1 MVFLNI
7 NSASDNEKIKKLQ
20 KYYSSPT
27 KIFMLIYMDG
37 CGPCNETKPEWK
49 KLENVL
55 NKYNQKEDI
64 VIVDIEHQ
72 ILENMKLKNF
82 EQPNGFPTIL
92 YLYNGKRENYED
104 SDELLKDR
112 SVDSFVKWI
121 ENVLKKGDS
130 SKTYTGGKKTRTKN
144 IKKRNTTKNI
154 KRNIKKSIKR
164 NIKKRKPTSSKGGKW
179 SQKYKN
185 SIDCNNPKGFSQR
198 QHCKY
203 GRK

>member
-72 ILENMKLKNF
+72 ILENMKLK
-82 EQPNGFPTIL
+82 EEVD
-92 YLYNGKRENYED
+92 K
-104 SDELLKDR
+104 LKTKLR
-112 SVDSFVKWI
+112 KI
-121 ENVLKKGDS
+121 KAIC
-130 SKTYTGGKKTRTKN
+130 KT
-144 IKKRNTTKNI
+144 
-154 KRNIKKSIKR
+154 
-164 NIKKRKPTSSKGGKW
+164 
-179 SQKYKN
+179 
-185 SIDCNNPKGFSQR
+185 C
-198 QHCKY
+198 
-203 GRK
+203 